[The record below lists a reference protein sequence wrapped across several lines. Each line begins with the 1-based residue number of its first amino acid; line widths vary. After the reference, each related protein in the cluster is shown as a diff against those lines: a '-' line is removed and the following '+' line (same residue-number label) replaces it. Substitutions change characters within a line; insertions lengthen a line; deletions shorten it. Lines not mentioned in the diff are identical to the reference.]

1 MRGSTRSSAKTVWPV
16 TLAAAST
23 LGSGWPT
30 TLSATSCSFGSSA
43 TDDLRGA
50 GQGGGV
56 GGLLAAQAG
65 GRQLDGLEDL
75 EVAGAAAEIARQ
87 RLRDLGAGGL
97 RVLAQQGLRP
107 QQEARDAVAALGGP
121 QLREG

>member
-23 LGSGWPT
+23 LGRGRPM
-30 TLSATSCSFGSSA
+30 TLSGSSA

-56 GGLLAAQAG
+56 GGLLAEQAG

-75 EVAGAAAEIARQ
+75 EVAGAAAEIAGQ

-121 QLREG
+121 QLREGLLQRV